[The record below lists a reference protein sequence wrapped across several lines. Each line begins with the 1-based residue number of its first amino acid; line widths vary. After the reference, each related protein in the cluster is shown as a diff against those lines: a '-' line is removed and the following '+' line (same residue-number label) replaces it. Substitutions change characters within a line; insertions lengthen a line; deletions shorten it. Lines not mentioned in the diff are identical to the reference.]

1 MPLKREILKVITI
14 SLIRLLS
21 RPSFSGLENL
31 PKEGPVIVA
40 TNHASRIDTM
50 LLFINPARPDITALV
65 ADKYLSYPFFRLIL
79 NMGGVIFLDRSQAD
93 FGAFRKAREVLKEGV
108 ALGIAPEGTRSED
121 GVLHE
126 GKPGTAMLAATTQ
139 TPIVPVGIANTD
151 TYFHDLVR
159 LRRPRVQVN
168 FGPVMNLAPLD
179 RTRRDEQ
186 LNQYTEDIMLAIAR
200 LLPER
205 QRGFY
210 KDHPR
215 L

>member
-1 MPLKREILKVITI
+1 MPLKREILKII
-14 SLIRLLS
+14 AIILLKLPS
-21 RPSFSGLENL
+21 RPEFSGLENL
-31 PKEGPVIVA
+31 PKTGPVIVA
-40 TNHASRIDTM
+40 TNHNSRVDTA
-50 LLFINPARPDITALV
+50 LLFINPVRPDITALV
-65 ADKYLSYPFFRLIL
+65 ADKYLSYPLFRLML

-121 GVLHE
+121 GQLHE

-139 TPIVPVGIANTD
+139 TPIVPVAIANSD
-151 TYFHDLVR
+151 TFFHNYVR
-159 LRRPRVQVN
+159 LRRPRVQVR
-168 FGPVMNLAPLD
+168 FGPVMHLAPLD
-179 RTRRDEQ
+179 RSRRDEQ
-186 LNQYTEDIMLAIAR
+186 LSQYTEDIMLAIAR
-200 LLPER
+200 MLPER

>member
-1 MPLKREILKVITI
+1 MKRETLRKIANIIIKV
-14 SLIRLLS
+14 LS
-21 RPSFSGLENL
+21 RPEFSGCEHL

-40 TNHASRIDTM
+40 TNHNSRVDTM
-50 LLFINPARPDITALV
+50 MLFINPARPDITALV
-65 ADKYLSYPFFRLIL
+65 ADKYLNYPFFRFIL
-79 NMGGVIFLDRSQAD
+79 NTGGVIFLDRSQAD

-121 GVLHE
+121 GQLQE

-139 TPIVPVGIANTD
+139 TPIVPVGIANSD
-151 TYFHDLVR
+151 TYFRDLLR
-159 LRRPRVQVN
+159 LRRPRIQVK
-168 FGPVMNLAPLD
+168 FGPVMHLAPLD
-179 RTRRDEQ
+179 RSTRDEQ
-186 LNQYTEDIMLAIAR
+186 LKQYTEDIMLAIAR

>member
-1 MPLKREILKVITI
+1 MPLKREILKII
-14 SLIRLLS
+14 AIILLKLPS
-21 RPSFSGLENL
+21 RPEFSGLENL
-31 PKEGPVIVA
+31 PKTGPVIVA
-40 TNHASRIDTM
+40 TNHNSRVDTA
-50 LLFINPARPDITALV
+50 LLFINPVRPDITALV
-65 ADKYLSYPFFRLIL
+65 ADKYLRYPLFRLML

-121 GVLHE
+121 GQLHE

-139 TPIVPVGIANTD
+139 TPIVPVAIANSD
-151 TYFHDLVR
+151 TYFHDYVR
-159 LRRPRVQVN
+159 LRRPRVQIR
-168 FGPVMNLAPLD
+168 FGPVMHLAPLD
-179 RTRRDEQ
+179 RRPAGEQ
-186 LNQYTEDIMLAIAR
+186 LHQYTEDIMLAIAR
-200 LLPER
+200 MLPER